1 MKLTLILCVL
11 LIGYVLYLESEIKR
25 LTSENKQ
32 IKTNKTAKKPPL
44 VPLTRDKKKTNPP
57 LPNGLKTVLGNC

>member
-1 MKLTLILCVL
+1 MLILTLILCVL

-25 LTSENKQ
+25 LTSEN
-32 IKTNKTAKKPPL
+32 KTNKTAKKPPL